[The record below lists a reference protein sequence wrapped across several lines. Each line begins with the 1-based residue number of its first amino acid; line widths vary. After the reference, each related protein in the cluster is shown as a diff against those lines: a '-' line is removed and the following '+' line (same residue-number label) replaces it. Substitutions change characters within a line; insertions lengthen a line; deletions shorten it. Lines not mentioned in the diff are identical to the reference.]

1 MFGTN
6 IPLNMGKRFVNKP
19 TGVGSRRSW
28 WQLYFLGILSVF
40 EKWWKIFAR
49 LAVGSKCNRDVWSF
63 VDAGIDNGG
72 KDGVTLENFIFK
84 KRRSV
89 GGDNIGWTVSLTN
102 RYT

>member
-1 MFGTN
+1 M
-6 IPLNMGKRFVNKP
+6 
-19 TGVGSRRSW
+19 
-28 WQLYFLGILSVF
+28 
-40 EKWWKIFAR
+40 
-49 LAVGSKCNRDVWSF
+49 WSF

-72 KDGVTLENFIFK
+72 KDGVTLENFVFK